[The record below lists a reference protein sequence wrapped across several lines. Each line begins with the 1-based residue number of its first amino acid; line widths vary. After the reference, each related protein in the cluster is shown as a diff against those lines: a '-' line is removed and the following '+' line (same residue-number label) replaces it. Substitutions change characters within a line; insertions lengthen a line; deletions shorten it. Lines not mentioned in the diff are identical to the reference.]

1 MSQATRVEPD
11 LGFIKDVIGKGGATL
26 KNCYHCASCSVV
38 CNLSPDD
45 RPFPRKEMIWAQ
57 WGLKDHLTR
66 DPDVWLCHHCNDCSK
81 HCPRGARPGD
91 VLAALRQMT
100 IIENAFPRFLAKW
113 VNDPKFLPALFA
125 IPVAILLLFMGA
137 SGSLRIPEGTIV
149 YTKFIPQWPVV
160 DPLFI
165 LTAIWAVTCSAIGI
179 RRFWLRLSVGAPEET
194 SHDRPTIVQ
203 FISRKALP
211 MIIDILT
218 HNNFKECEVNRPRYL
233 SHLNTMWGF
242 ILLFITTTFVAIGVY
257 ILGKQT
263 PYSLANPIKWVGNI
277 GAIIL
282 IVGCILAFM
291 NRLSKGEDT
300 GKTSYS
306 DWLFLWAV
314 LITGV
319 TGLLCEILRLAD
331 VPGAAY
337 PMYFIHLVF
346 VWFLFAYFPFSKFAH
361 LAYRTTAM
369 VYARSMGRELKKGTT
384 VISYEGPV
392 VDQAEAS
399 EVPQE
404 EKGKEAVS

>member
-1 MSQATRVEPD
+1 MSQATRIEPD
-11 LGFIKDVIGKGGATL
+11 LGFIKDIVAKGGDTL
-26 KNCYHCASCSVV
+26 KNCYQCASCSVV

-66 DPDVWLCHHCNDCSK
+66 DPDVWLCHQCNDCSK

-113 VNDPKFLPALFA
+113 VSDPKFLPVIFA
-125 IPVAILLLFMGA
+125 VPVALLLICMWAVGT
-137 SGSLRIPEGTIV
+137 LRIPEGTIV

-165 LTAIWAVTCSAIGI
+165 LTAIWAVICSAVGI
-179 RRFWLRLSVGAPEET
+179 RRFWVGFSGGAPEGT
-194 SHDRPTIVQ
+194 SGDKPTIGE
-203 FISRKALP
+203 FISKQALP
-211 MIIDILT
+211 VIIDILT

-233 SHLNTMWGF
+233 SHLGTTWGF
-242 ILLFITTTFVAIGVY
+242 ILLFITTTFVATGVY

-263 PYSLANPIKWVGNI
+263 PYSLANPIKWIGNI

-282 IVGCILAFM
+282 IVGCILAFA
-291 NRLSKGEDT
+291 NWLSKEEDT
-300 GKTSYS
+300 GKATYA
-306 DWLFLWAV
+306 DWLFLWVV
-314 LITGV
+314 LITGI
-319 TGLLCEILRLAD
+319 TGLLCEILRLGDA
-331 VPGAAY
+331 PGVAY

-369 VYARSMGRELKKGTT
+369 VYARSMGRQLKKGTT
-384 VISYEGPV
+384 VISYEGSRA
-392 VDQAEAS
+392 DQGETSEAK
-399 EVPQE
+399 E
-404 EKGKEAVS
+404 EKEKEAVS

>member
-1 MSQATRVEPD
+1 MSQATRIEPN
-11 LGFIKDVIGKGGATL
+11 LAFIKDVIVKGGDTL
-26 KNCYHCASCSVV
+26 KNCYQCASCSVV

-45 RPFPRKEMIWAQ
+45 RPFPRKEMVWAQ

-81 HCPRGARPGD
+81 YCPRGARPGD

-125 IPVAILLLFMGA
+125 IPVALLLICMWA
-137 SGSLRIPEGTIV
+137 VETLRIPEGAIV

-160 DPLFI
+160 DALFI
-165 LTAIWAVTCSAIGI
+165 LTAIWAVICSAIGI
-179 RRFWLRLSVGAPEET
+179 RRFWLGLSGGIFEEG
-194 SHDRPTIVQ
+194 SGDRPTILDFVSKQ
-203 FISRKALP
+203 ALP
-211 MIIDILT
+211 MIIDILK
-218 HNNFKECEVNRPRYL
+218 HNYFKECKVNRPRYL
-233 SHLNTMWGF
+233 SHLSTMWGF
-242 ILLFITTTFVAIGVY
+242 ILLFITTTFVATGVY
-257 ILGKQT
+257 ILGQQT
-263 PYSLANPIKWVGNI
+263 PYSLANPIKWIGNI

-282 IVGCILAFM
+282 IVGCILAFA

-306 DWLFLWAV
+306 DWLFLWVV
-314 LITGV
+314 LITGI

-331 VPGAAY
+331 VPGVAY

-369 VYARSMGRELKKGTT
+369 VYARSMGREPKKGTT
-384 VISYEGPV
+384 VISYKGSKA
-392 VDQAEAS
+392 DQGETLES
-399 EVPQE
+399 QE
-404 EKGKEAVS
+404 EKVKEAVS

>member
-1 MSQATRVEPD
+1 MSQATRIEPD
-11 LGFIKDVIGKGGATL
+11 LAFIKDVIVKGGDTL
-26 KNCYHCASCSVV
+26 KNCYQCASCSVV

-45 RPFPRKEMIWAQ
+45 RPFPRKEMVWAQ

-81 HCPRGARPGD
+81 YCPRGARPGD

-100 IIENAFPRFLAKW
+100 IIENAFPRFLARW
-113 VNDPKFLPALFA
+113 VSDPRFLPALFA
-125 IPVAILLLFMGA
+125 IPVALLLICMWAVGT
-137 SGSLRIPEGTIV
+137 LRIPEGAIV

-160 DPLFI
+160 DVLFI
-165 LTAIWAVTCSAIGI
+165 LTAIWAVICAAVGV
-179 RRFWLRLSVGAPEET
+179 RRFWLRLSGGAPEET
-194 SHDRPTIVQ
+194 SFNRPTIVEFVSKQ
-203 FISRKALP
+203 ALP

-233 SHLNTMWGF
+233 SHLSTMWGF
-242 ILLFITTTFVAIGVY
+242 ILLFITTACVATGVY

-263 PYSLANPIKWVGNI
+263 PYSLLNPIKWIGNI
-277 GAIIL
+277 GAIVL
-282 IVGCILAFM
+282 IVGSILAFT
-291 NRLSKGEDT
+291 NRLSKDEDI
-300 GKTSYS
+300 GKTTYS

-319 TGLLCEILRLAD
+319 TGLLCEILRLVDAS
-331 VPGAAY
+331 VAAY
-337 PMYFIHLVF
+337 STYFIHLVF

-384 VISYEGPV
+384 VISYEGSRA
-392 VDQAEAS
+392 DQGETSEAK
-399 EVPQE
+399 E
-404 EKGKEAVS
+404 EKEKEAVS